1 MNNLEDFREIHT
13 MIFDVDGVLTNSE
26 LIITESGQL
35 LRKMNTRDGYA
46 MKVALEAGL
55 RICIIT
61 GGNSHGVEKRLKGL
75 GIQDVYTG
83 ISDKLSVLEE
93 YIKKY
98 NLKLGGVLYM
108 GDDIPDYDP
117 MSKVGMPVCP
127 KDATVEIQN
136 VSRFISSKKGG
147 EGCVR
152 DIIEK
157 VMKLQGKW
165 VSSISS

>member
-165 VSSISS
+165 VGSI

>member
-98 NLKLGGVLYM
+98 NLNLGGVLYM

-165 VSSISS
+165 VSSI